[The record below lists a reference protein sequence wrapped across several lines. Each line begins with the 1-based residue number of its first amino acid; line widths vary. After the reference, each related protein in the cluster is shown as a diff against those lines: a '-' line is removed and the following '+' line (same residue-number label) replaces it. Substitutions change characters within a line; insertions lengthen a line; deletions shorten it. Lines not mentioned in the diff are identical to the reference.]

1 MTSDHLLTARRRTI
15 VLHTI
20 LRSWYLFGIIFL
32 AAGMLNRIYITPR
45 FYTLAQSR
53 MEFNKYVLNLVLR
66 LNSQLS
72 YMVTVKPTTTAKPLA
87 ILTNEIAEQTYVNA
101 QTQTEDEQE
110 LQSLQVPE
118 LSDPIEPLTNSD
130 ESLPLSYYSLRHLS
144 QSLKLVPSLFAT
156 PGLSS
161 THYAA
166 NDLNLLIE
174 NLNFAGATGGK
185 GTSEVS
191 MVSQIKS
198 LATHLKEDIRDI
210 KSLALTL

>member
-1 MTSDHLLTARRRTI
+1 MASDLLTAQRRTI
-15 VLHTI
+15 VLQTI

-32 AAGMLNRIYITPR
+32 AAGVLNRIYITPR
-45 FYTLAQSR
+45 FYTLVQSR

-66 LNSQLS
+66 INSQLS
-72 YMVTVKPTTTAKPLA
+72 CMVTVNPTTTAKSLA
-87 ILTNEIAEQTYVNA
+87 TSTSVIAEQTYVNA
-101 QTQTEDEQE
+101 QTQTEDEQG
-110 LQSLQVPE
+110 LPSLEVPE
-118 LSDPIEPLTNSD
+118 LSDSNELLTNSD
-130 ESLPLSYYSLRHLS
+130 DSLPLSYYTLRHLS
-144 QSLKLVPSLFAT
+144 QSLKVVPSLFAT
-156 PGLSS
+156 AGLSS

-174 NLNFAGATGGK
+174 NLNFASATSGK